1 MARIFMILAHHA
13 NEVMITEEFFSKR
26 VAHQMESIG
35 LYIGEDVVG
44 KLSVT
49 NEDNE
54 FSDYV
59 VGREASIGKKFLGC
73 ARGLGT

>member
-1 MARIFMILAHHA
+1 
-13 NEVMITEEFFSKR
+13 
-26 VAHQMESIG
+26 MESIG
-35 LYIGEDVVG
+35 LYIGEDLVG
-44 KLSVT
+44 KLNVT

>member
-35 LYIGEDVVG
+35 SYISEDLVG

-59 VGREASIGKKFLGC
+59 MGGEASIG
-73 ARGLGT
+73 